1 MAETRSAL
9 VVDDERDIRE
19 LLVMALGRMGL
30 RCDTASS
37 LADARNQLAHQRYD
51 LCLTDMRLPD
61 GSGMELV
68 AEISQGFPETP
79 VAMIT
84 AFGNVE
90 AAVEAL
96 KAGAFDFVSK
106 PVELGVL
113 RDLVRHALDLR
124 EKAPPPAAVVDTV
137 AARLY
142 GESPAMTTLR
152 ATLAKVARSQ
162 APVYIAGESGVGKE
176 LVARTIHS
184 EGGRSQ
190 GPFVPVNCG
199 AIPAELMESE
209 FFGHKKGSFTGA
221 HADKPGLF
229 QAADGGTLFLDEVAE
244 LPMHMQVKLLRAIQ
258 EKSIKPV
265 GANAEVPV
273 DVRILSATHKDL
285 ARMVAEGRFRQD
297 LYYRINVIELRVPP
311 LRERLED
318 LPGLAEK
325 ILKRLSGNQGR
336 APYRLCDDA
345 LAALQRYPF
354 PGNVREL
361 ENILER
367 AMALAEGDC
376 LNAEDLRLPMA
387 SLQAQPQS
395 HGLPQPSLR
404 PATPPATPPAAPSS
418 ATASGNQGSGS
429 FNTMFGPPGGTHSE
443 AAAAGIDPRT
453 LDPRDTATSALP
465 SYIEEVERAAI
476 EHALKENRYNKTKT
490 AASLGIT
497 FRALR
502 YKLKKLGID

>member
-19 LLVMALGRMGL
+19 LLVMTLGRMGL
-30 RCDTASS
+30 RCDTASG
-37 LADARNQLAHQRYD
+37 LNEARSQLLRNRYD

-61 GSGMELV
+61 GSGMDLV
-68 AEISQGFPETP
+68 AEISQKHPNTP

-96 KAGAFDFVSK
+96 KAGAFDFVAK
-106 PVELGVL
+106 PVDLSVL
-113 RDLVRHALDLR
+113 RDLVRHALELHETR
-124 EKAPPPAAVVDTV
+124 RSASEAVGS
-137 AARLY
+137 RLY
-142 GESPAMTTLR
+142 GESPAMIKLR
-152 ATLAKVARSQ
+152 QTIGKVARSQ

-184 EGGRSQ
+184 EGGRAD

-244 LPMHMQVKLLRAIQ
+244 LPLAMQVKLLRAIQ
-258 EKSIKPV
+258 EKSIRPV
-265 GANAEVPV
+265 GAQAEVTV

-285 ARMVAEGRFRQD
+285 AALVAEGRFRQD

-311 LRERLED
+311 LRERLDD
-318 LPGLAEK
+318 LPGLAAK
-325 ILKRLSGNQGR
+325 ILHRLAGNQGR
-336 APYRLCDDA
+336 PVPRLGDDA
-345 LAALQRYPF
+345 LEALRAYNF

-367 AMALAEGDC
+367 ALALAEGEV
-376 LNAEDLRLPMA
+376 LSAGDLRLPRLA
-387 SLQAQPQS
+387 TQAPP
-395 HGLPQPSLR
+395 GAVAPGAAP
-404 PATPPATPPAAPSS
+404 PPAGQPV
-418 ATASGNQGSGS
+418 
-429 FNTMFGPPGGTHSE
+429 PPG
-443 AAAAGIDPRT
+443 AVDPRT
-453 LDPRDTATSALP
+453 LNPRDTATSALP
-465 SYIEEVERAAI
+465 SYIEEIERAAI
-476 EHALKENRYNKTKT
+476 QQALQENRYNKTRT
-490 AASLGIT
+490 AAALGIT